1 MIYQNVSDLW
11 ATVKKKK
18 KVIEIENIFYA
29 SNTVEVT
36 LSL

>member
-1 MIYQNVSDLW
+1 MIYQIVSDLW

-18 KVIEIENIFYA
+18 GIEIENIFYA